1 MDGILFRIRDILIA
15 GTVLFLLVP
24 VLLLISLLLWI
35 TQEQIFFTQ
44 LRPGYKEKPF
54 LLLKF
59 STMRDAPAGWRE
71 AERQQERLTTIGR
84 ILRKTSLDELPQ
96 LWNVLLGHM
105 SLVGPRPLLMDYL
118 PLYQPAQRKRHDV
131 LPGITG
137 WAQIKG
143 RNTLSFTERFEYDL
157 WYVEHKS
164 FWLDMRIMFLTFSQL
179 FRTQEVY
186 SDASTTSPMFDGTN

>member
-15 GTVLFLLVP
+15 GTVLLLLVP

-96 LWNVLLGHM
+96 LWNVLLGDM